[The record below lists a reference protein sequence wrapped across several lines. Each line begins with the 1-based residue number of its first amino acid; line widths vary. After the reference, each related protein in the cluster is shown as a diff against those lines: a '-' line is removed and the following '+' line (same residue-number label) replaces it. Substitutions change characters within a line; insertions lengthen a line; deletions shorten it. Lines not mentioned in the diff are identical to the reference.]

1 MRSFLRVVCI
11 VFYTDRSTL
20 FVQKTVAKRFKPPV
34 TGLLTARKGA
44 MRRTI
49 PTNKWPM
56 KRRDQTRTNVSERA
70 QKCRILL
77 NFSAQLRRS

>member
-1 MRSFLRVVCI
+1 MVLDEEFFARCLHDFC
-11 VFYTDRSTL
+11 TDRSTL

-49 PTNKWPM
+49 PTNK
-56 KRRDQTRTNVSERA
+56 
-70 QKCRILL
+70 
-77 NFSAQLRRS
+77 